1 MPAIAAGAAL
11 IGGGVQ
17 AVGQYQAGQD
27 ARKQANYN
35 AQIAQQEGWM
45 IKHSGE
51 READIIGQNQV
62 LNEYR
67 QRKQQAYDA
76 GAMTA
81 GYAGAGVKVGTG
93 SPLNAMVDSL
103 ANSELE
109 IAIGAWN
116 AKTQADTVRYNA
128 KMGMMNKNSQ
138 AEMLKKYG
146 QSAATNSLFQAGGTL
161 LQSGSTAYNRL
172 SNEKFAKS

>member
-1 MPAIAAGAAL
+1 MSWIMIGVSVAGAA
-11 IGGGVQ
+11 VS
-17 AVGQYQAGQD
+17 AYGQYSAGQD
-27 ARKQANYN
+27 AKKQANYN
-35 AQIAQQEGWM
+35 AQIAQQEANM
-45 IKHSGE
+45 IKQSGE
-51 READIIGQNQV
+51 REAQIIGQNQV

-109 IAIGAWN
+109 IAIGAWSS
-116 AKTQADTVRYNA
+116 KTQADTVRYNA